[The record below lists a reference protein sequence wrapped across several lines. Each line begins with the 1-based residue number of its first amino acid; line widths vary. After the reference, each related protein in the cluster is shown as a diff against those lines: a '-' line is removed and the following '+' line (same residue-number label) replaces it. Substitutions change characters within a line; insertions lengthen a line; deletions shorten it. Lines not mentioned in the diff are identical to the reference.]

1 MNELNLLSL
10 SHIFTVLISILTIIY
25 LPRYFEHSSS
35 ATKQKLRNHI
45 ILLLLVNQAM
55 DFYREGIMSERWQEG
70 LPLHLCDFSTMAI
83 ILYFITLYRDFFVF
97 AFFFGIAGGGMSIL
111 TPDTVYG
118 FPYIGYIQ
126 SQIGHTMI
134 LLGVTYAMVIDN
146 QRPFLKD
153 VPKVFMYATILLA
166 FTYFMNYL
174 LGTNYWFLA
183 EKPIGNNITAFM
195 RAEPFHIID
204 FMLLHYWFA
213 TQCICLSTLKIENY
227 ARLMERKGSKIV
239 SRRQIPHKYRA
250 SRPKIV
256 QWIARLFLRLFGWK
270 VDGFIPPLKGNE
282 NLIIIAGPHTSNW
295 DGVFGFA
302 AILGLDAKI
311 TFWKHSLFTKPILG
325 KFLKY
330 MGGIPVDKTKPGSG
344 LTEVAIQN
352 MKKLNGS
359 LIAMSPEGTR
369 AKLRS

>member
-10 SHIFTVLISILTIIY
+10 SHIFTVLISILIIIY
-25 LPRYFEHSSS
+25 IPRYFEHSSS
-35 ATKQKLRNHI
+35 ATKRKLKNLI

-83 ILYFITLYRDFFVF
+83 ILYFITLHRDFFVF

-166 FTYFMNYL
+166 FTYLMNYL

-204 FMLLHYWFA
+204 LYIVALLVCYSMYLPFY
-213 TQCICLSTLKIENY
+213 LKD
-227 ARLMERKGSKIV
+227 R
-239 SRRQIPHKYRA
+239 
-250 SRPKIV
+250 
-256 QWIARLFLRLFGWK
+256 
-270 VDGFIPPLKGNE
+270 
-282 NLIIIAGPHTSNW
+282 
-295 DGVFGFA
+295 
-302 AILGLDAKI
+302 
-311 TFWKHSLFTKPILG
+311 
-325 KFLKY
+325 
-330 MGGIPVDKTKPGSG
+330 
-344 LTEVAIQN
+344 
-352 MKKLNGS
+352 
-359 LIAMSPEGTR
+359 
-369 AKLRS
+369 KLR

>member
-10 SHIFTVLISILTIIY
+10 SHIFTVLISILIIIY
-25 LPRYFEHSSS
+25 IPRYFEHSSS
-35 ATKQKLRNHI
+35 ATKRKLKNLI
-45 ILLLLVNQAM
+45 IFLLLVNQAM

-83 ILYFITLYRDFFVF
+83 ILYFITLHRDFFVF

-166 FTYFMNYL
+166 FTYLMNYL

-204 FMLLHYWFA
+204 LYVVALLVCYSMYLPFY
-213 TQCICLSTLKIENY
+213 LKD
-227 ARLMERKGSKIV
+227 R
-239 SRRQIPHKYRA
+239 
-250 SRPKIV
+250 
-256 QWIARLFLRLFGWK
+256 
-270 VDGFIPPLKGNE
+270 
-282 NLIIIAGPHTSNW
+282 
-295 DGVFGFA
+295 
-302 AILGLDAKI
+302 
-311 TFWKHSLFTKPILG
+311 
-325 KFLKY
+325 
-330 MGGIPVDKTKPGSG
+330 
-344 LTEVAIQN
+344 
-352 MKKLNGS
+352 
-359 LIAMSPEGTR
+359 
-369 AKLRS
+369 KLR